1 MGALFSKYKLWIIV
15 GGVVVAGGIWFSM
28 SSAPSSGSVI
38 TTTDVSSSDAADQ
51 DLVNTL
57 LQLRAVSLDGSIFTN
72 VAYMGLQDFSTHIVQ
87 EPVGRD
93 DPFAPIQS
101 SAQVVPISANS
112 SDVAQMFKNAST
124 TASTTPPSRLPKAP
138 HR

>member
-1 MGALFSKYKLWIIV
+1 MGSLFSKYKLWIII
-15 GGVVVAGGIWFSM
+15 GGVVIAGGIWFSM
-28 SSAPSSGSVI
+28 SSSSSSSSVV
-38 TTTDVSSSDAADQ
+38 TTTNVASSDAADE

-101 SAQVVPISANS
+101 SAQAVPISANS
-112 SDVAQMFKNAST
+112 SDAAKMFSNAST